1 VELTKRDQKLK
12 MLLNELDDLKLFSE
26 QTLNTLR
33 ENQDYTSEVEREK
46 E

>member
-1 VELTKRDQKLK
+1 MELTKRDQKLK